1 MARIPVANHDP
12 CLMATCGRGLYDPRM
27 SDWIGLALVA
37 GIAALGWWLRS
48 RVRELEGRVSDLRLG
63 RRELERRLEEA
74 EAGLQVTRAH
84 LADVAAGDAPER
96 PAIVSGKAWR
106 DVQPAPALVLW
117 QQTPD
122 LFVLDVRT
130 EAEWANGHIPR
141 AHLVPVDELE
151 DRLRELPPKDARIL
165 VHCAAGGRSLQACQI
180 LADKGYTRLLN
191 LVGGMHAWPGPREQ
205 GATTPTPP
213 PSPNLPAGTTI
224 NHRGGPIS
232 GEAVVGAIRQCFDP
246 EIPLNVYDLGLVYDI
261 DIAPDAIAVKMTLTS
276 EGCPSAR
283 TIPLDVKQRIVALGQ
298 ENVRVDVVFDPPW
311 HPSRISDEGKQ
322 KLGLG

>member
-1 MARIPVANHDP
+1 
-12 CLMATCGRGLYDPRM
+12 M
-27 SDWIGLALVA
+27 STWIGLAVVA
-37 GIAALGWWLRS
+37 GLAALVWWLRG
-48 RVRELEGRVSDLRLG
+48 RVRDLEGRVSELRLG
-63 RRELERRLEEA
+63 KRELERRLEEA

-96 PAIVSGKAWR
+96 AAIVSGKAWR
-106 DVQPAPALVLW
+106 DVQPAPAFVLW

-151 DRLRELPPKDARIL
+151 DRLRELPPNDARIL

-180 LADKGYTRLLN
+180 LADHGYTRLLN

-205 GATTPTPP
+205 GEATPTPP
-213 PSPNLPAGTTI
+213 PAANLPAGTTI
-224 NHRGGPIS
+224 NHRGGAIS

-246 EIPLNVYDLGLVYDI
+246 EIPLNIYDLGLVYDI
-261 DIAPDAIAVKMTLTS
+261 DIAADAIAVKMTLTS
-276 EGCPSAR
+276 EACPSAR
-283 TIPLDVKQRIVALGQ
+283 TIPLDVKNRIAALGQ

-322 KLGLG
+322 KLGL